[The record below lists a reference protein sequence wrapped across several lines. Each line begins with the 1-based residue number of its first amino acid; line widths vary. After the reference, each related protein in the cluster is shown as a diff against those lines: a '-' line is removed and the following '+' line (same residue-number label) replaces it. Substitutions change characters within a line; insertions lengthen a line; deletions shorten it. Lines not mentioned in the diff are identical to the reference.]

1 MFFGTLLV
9 CESAYCVYKPIG
21 SYKMV
26 KTQMRLIAV
35 NERRKATKKV
45 TPLR

>member
-9 CESAYCVYKPIG
+9 CESTYCVYKPIG

-35 NERRKATKKV
+35 NERKATKKV